1 MPYNENVGQRHR
13 HVSLTWY
20 NIGMSDTSTI
30 TEAEILQEVIGA
42 DQGDL
47 TPEVAQSVLRWKFTD
62 RATTRINDL
71 AVRNNQGTIT
81 ETEREELAKYL
92 RVGSLVNVV
101 QAKARVS
108 LKRSQS
114 AS

>member
-1 MPYNENVGQRHR
+1 MDKLANGIAIFPQPGN
-13 HVSLTWY
+13 SL
-20 NIGMSDTSTI
+20 GMNDTSTI

-62 RATTRINDL
+62 RAVTRINDL
-71 AVRNNQGTIT
+71 AARNNQGTT
-81 ETEREELAKYL
+81 TDAEREELAKYL
-92 RVGSLVNVV
+92 RVGSLVNII

-108 LKRSQS
+108 LKRSQA